1 MRSNAIGGMS
11 GILRVQQS
19 ATQEMI
25 KAMMRM
31 MRPMIISAATA

>member
-1 MRSNAIGGMS
+1 MRRTPINGKS
-11 GILRVQQS
+11 GILRVQQR
-19 ATQEMI
+19 ATQEMM